1 LEIDVSK
8 KSVNEGPIKIPMKF
22 DDAIK
27 RALSVKPPPEGWDE
41 YEKKLK
47 KERKKRRQKK
57 AA

>member
-1 LEIDVSK
+1 
-8 KSVNEGPIKIPMKF
+8 MKF

>member
-1 LEIDVSK
+1 MKPKAKHERPLKIDM
-8 KSVNEGPIKIPMKF
+8 GF

-27 RALSVKPPPEGWDE
+27 RALTVKPPPEGWRE

-47 KERKKRRQKK
+47 KERKKKRQKK